1 VSEHYQPN
9 PSVIETELP
18 GELILLDPETQEM
31 FSLNE
36 SGRAV
41 WRAIPGRS
49 IGEVAELLSAEYEVE
64 AEAAEADV
72 RGLVARLTGA
82 GLLRVAAAR
91 DDG

>member
-1 VSEHYQPN
+1 MSDRYQPN

-41 WRAIPGRS
+41 WRAIVGRTVR
-49 IGEVAELLSAEYEVE
+49 EAAELLGADYEVE
-64 AEAAEADV
+64 SETAESDV
-72 RGLVARLTGA
+72 RGLVARLVGA
-82 GLLRVAAAR
+82 GLLRVAGGR

>member
-1 VSEHYQPN
+1 MSDRYQPN

-49 IGEVAELLSAEYEVE
+49 VAEVAALLSAEYEVE
-64 AEAAEADV
+64 AEAAEVDV
-72 RGLVARLTGA
+72 RGLVAHLVGA
-82 GLLRVAAAR
+82 GLLRAVDAD

>member
-1 VSEHYQPN
+1 MSDRYQPN
-9 PSVIETELP
+9 PTVIETELP

-49 IGEVAELLSAEYEVE
+49 VEEVAELLAAEYEVE
-64 AEAAEADV
+64 ADAAAGDV
-72 RGLVARLTGA
+72 RTLVAHLVGA
-82 GLLRVAAAR
+82 GLLRALEPGE
-91 DDG
+91 DG

>member
-1 VSEHYQPN
+1 MSERYQPK

-41 WRAIPGRS
+41 WRAIAGRS
-49 IGEVAELLSAEYEVE
+49 VEEAAELLAAEYEVE
-64 AEAAEADV
+64 VERARGDV
-72 RGLVARLTGA
+72 RSLVARLTGA

-91 DDG
+91 DDA